1 MPTFRLQR
9 PDPSEYNPRFES
21 EISSVPDSDDF
32 ATMIREQA
40 RETVRFMNEEFGE
53 EHAGVRY
60 GPDKW
65 TAREVIGHLSDCER
79 IFTYR
84 ALRIARGDMTVL
96 PGFDENA
103 YVPAAQFERRTL
115 KSVLDEFLG
124 VRSATAGLVEGLTD
138 DFAARVGNLASGQM
152 SVRALLYLA
161 AGHELHHRQ
170 IFRERYLPCIATA
183 AAATR

>member
-1 MPTFRLQR
+1 MPAFRLQR
-9 PDPSEYNPRFES
+9 PDASEYNPRFES
-21 EISSVPDSDDF
+21 EIASVPDSDDF
-32 ATMIREQA
+32 ATLLREQA
-40 RETVRFMNEEFGE
+40 RATVQFMHDEFGE
-53 EHAGVRY
+53 DHASVRY

-79 IFTYR
+79 IFAYR

-103 YVPAAQFERRTL
+103 YVPAAEFERRTL

-124 VRSATAGLVEGLTD
+124 VRAATAGLVEGLTD
-138 DFAARVGNLASGQM
+138 EFAARVGNIGSGQM

-161 AGHELHHRQ
+161 AGHELHHRALL
-170 IFRERYLPCIATA
+170 RERYIPCIAGA
-183 AAATR
+183 AIAR

>member
-1 MPTFRLQR
+1 MPRLLR
-9 PDPSEYNPRFES
+9 PDSSEYNPRFES
-21 EISSVPDSDDF
+21 EISRVPDADDF
-32 ATMIREQA
+32 SALLRQQA
-40 RETVRFMNEEFGE
+40 DATVRFMAEEFGE

-60 GPDKW
+60 APDKW

-79 IFTYR
+79 VFGYR
-84 ALRIARGDMTVL
+84 ALRIARGDLTTL

-124 VRSATAGLVEGLTD
+124 VRAATIGLVDGLTD
-138 DFAARVGNLASGQM
+138 ELAARIGNLASGQM

-161 AGHELHHRQ
+161 AGHELHHLALM
-170 IFRERYLPCIATA
+170 RERYLPCIAASA
-183 AAATR
+183 AR